1 LASAATMGLG
11 LPVLAAC
18 GDDEPEKAT
27 DPGKPIDRSSTA
39 SPDEPTPEEPSSAES
54 SERRP
59 GIASAAD
66 VPVGSGV
73 VIAEQKLVITQPTKG
88 DFKGFTAI
96 CTHQGCTVN
105 RVTDTINCPC
115 HGSQFSIETGEPVAG
130 PAPTALAATKL
141 VVQGDTINLA

>member
-1 LASAATMGLG
+1 MGLG

-39 SPDEPTPEEPSSAES
+39 SPDEPTSEEPSSAES
-54 SERRP
+54 SERGL
-59 GIASAAD
+59 GIASTAD

-73 VIAEQKLVITQPTKG
+73 VIAEQKVVITQPTKG
-88 DFKGFTAI
+88 DFKGFTAV

-105 RVTDTINCPC
+105 QVTDTINCPC
-115 HGSQFSIETGEPVAG
+115 HGSRFSIEGGEPVGG
-130 PAPTALAATKL
+130 PAPSPLAEKRL
-141 VVQGDTINLA
+141 VVDGDAIYLA